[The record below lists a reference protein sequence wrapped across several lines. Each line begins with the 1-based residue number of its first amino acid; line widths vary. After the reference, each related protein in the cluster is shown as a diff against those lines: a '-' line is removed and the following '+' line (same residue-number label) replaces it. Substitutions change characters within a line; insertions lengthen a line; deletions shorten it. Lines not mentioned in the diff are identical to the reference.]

1 MTKNSYTYKQIR
13 LERLKDQ
20 IDNILKHTSYN
31 NWYVIEQMS

>member
-1 MTKNSYTYKQIR
+1 
-13 LERLKDQ
+13 LKDQ